1 MKSIWKEMNSYGT
14 VLRSE
19 YISLKFN
26 HMLETLQHLK
36 FMIYDFM
43 PQTAQILCNICI

>member
-36 FMIYDFM
+36 FMI
-43 PQTAQILCNICI
+43 LCHKQHKFSVIFVYNK